1 MSPLVSGSTRMSGQW
16 PAVDCNRLVS
26 LVRAMFRGRYEHTLD
41 SKGRVSFPA
50 TYRDVLEEMDDSGE
64 HTDEVVLTHA
74 LDGNLDCYPVQR
86 WRAFEERLQE
96 LSSFK
101 REVKHVKRLYIGS
114 AQACSIDGNG
124 RLLVPKSMREY
135 AGLDR
140 DVVWVGVGEKV
151 ELWSAADWSQAS
163 SEALADVDS
172 VGETLTELGL

>member
-1 MSPLVSGSTRMSGQW
+1 MLAS
-16 PAVDCNRLVS
+16 VDEDGDHS
-26 LVRAMFRGRYEHTLD
+26 
-41 SKGRVSFPA
+41 
-50 TYRDVLEEMDDSGE
+50 
-64 HTDEVVLTHA
+64 DEVVLTHA

-135 AGLDR
+135 ANLDR
-140 DVVWVGVGEKV
+140 EVVWVGVGEKV
-151 ELWSAADWSQAS
+151 ELWSASDWESASQ
-163 SEALADVDS
+163 EALADVDS
-172 VGETLTELGL
+172 VGETLTDLGL